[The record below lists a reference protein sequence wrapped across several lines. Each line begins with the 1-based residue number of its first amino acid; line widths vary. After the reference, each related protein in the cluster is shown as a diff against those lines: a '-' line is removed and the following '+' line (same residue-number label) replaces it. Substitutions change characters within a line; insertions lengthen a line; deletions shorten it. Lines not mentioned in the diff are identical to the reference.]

1 MPRRATP
8 VIAAR
13 PKLNNPRDAG
23 KGTVVTFTNLVDAE
37 VKVAPLGARIL
48 NVAGFRLAVP
58 SAPVLKSP
66 ATVNKPAPIW
76 IGVPF
81 STRKLADIELGRGEL
96 ELAEKDAADA
106 PFTLINPE
114 PTPLPVKLPVSVN
127 MAVSIVPPVGKP
139 LNVSVSQKLEADHI
153 LLPLLLVVVAYAVSS
168 PVLKLEVALPEPMEK
183 VFVMLLV
190 VTPPPPAIGVKQ
202 LVVTVASEP

>member
-23 KGTVVTFTNLVDAE
+23 KGTVVTFTNWVDAE
-37 VKVAPLGARIL
+37 VKVVPLGARML
-48 NVAGFRLAVP
+48 NVAGFSLAVP
-58 SAPVLKSP
+58 SAPVVKEP
-66 ATVNKPAPIW
+66 AEDDKPAPIW

-81 STRKLADIELGRGEL
+81 SARKLADIELGRGEL
-96 ELAEKDAADA
+96 EPAEKDAADT
-106 PFTLINPE
+106 PFTLISPE

-139 LNVSVSQKLEADHI
+139 LNVSVSQKLEADNI
-153 LLPLLLVVVAYAVSS
+153 VLPLTLVVAAYAVST
-168 PVLKLEVALPEPMEK
+168 PVLKLEAALPEPKVE

-190 VTPPPPAIGVKQ
+190 VTPPPPAWVPQ
-202 LVVTVASEP
+202 PANASEP